1 MRYAAT
7 FFWTLLLIIEWP
19 IDIIIKIFQVVDDGV
34 KDLAK
39 ALETIKNKRSEPDIG
54 VK

>member
-1 MRYAAT
+1 MRYVAT

-19 IDIIIKIFQVVDDGV
+19 IDIIIKMLQVLDDGV

-39 ALETIKNKRSEPDIG
+39 ALETVKNKRSEPDNG
-54 VK
+54 VS